1 MRVDVEQEQDGRW
14 LAEVSALPGAMA
26 YGGTKQEAIAKA
38 EALVRRILTDKVEH
52 GEDSPVPRGSS
63 DELNEDVPPAPP
75 GSLKH
80 TAAEIKLHNTF
91 GETL

>member
-26 YGGTKQEAIAKA
+26 YAGTKQEAVARV
-38 EALVRRILTDKVEH
+38 EALVQCILADKMEH
-52 GEDSPVPRGSS
+52 GEGAVQISPY
-63 DELNEDVPPAPP
+63 ELKEDVPPAPP